1 MPNLEDPSMSLVTAS
16 PGAGEAT
23 KKMTDMVEGFGLRE
37 ANVDSR
43 KRSYNKYLSRIL
55 NPSLG

>member
-1 MPNLEDPSMSLVTAS
+1 MSLVTAS

-23 KKMTDMVEGFGLRE
+23 KKLTDMVEGFGLRE

-43 KRSYNKYLSRIL
+43 KRSYNKYLSKIL